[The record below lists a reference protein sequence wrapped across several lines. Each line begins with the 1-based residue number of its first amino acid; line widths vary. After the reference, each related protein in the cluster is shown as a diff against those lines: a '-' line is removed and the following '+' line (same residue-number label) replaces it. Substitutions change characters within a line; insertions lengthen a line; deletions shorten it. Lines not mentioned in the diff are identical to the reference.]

1 MPEAATVLLSIKCFK
16 SDLLH
21 HSCPFLGAQTSHSLT
36 LRASTVSI
44 SKCSV
49 AQLHHCLSTLPRHT
63 ALCTALPPEGA
74 RGSKCFLC
82 TSPTTKLPQKENS
95 TRWHR
100 AAEDLTE
107 TTQVPFHPR
116 TPGENSPSLGSQQ
129 TFCHSPHSGCSGP
142 EDTNIHSQPEPHLPA
157 PRWEH
162 PASQHNSQLSITPQL
177 LLFGSLSHHSPVL
190 GASPW
195 PGLQTKLWAGR
206 TAHRSIAAGSAEL
219 PFLPLHSH
227 QPHGQHGSV
236 W

>member
-1 MPEAATVLLSIKCFK
+1 MLLVHFTHYQSYPRRRTAPGGTELQKI
-16 SDLLH
+16 SQR
-21 HSCPFLGAQTSHSLT
+21 PPRSHFTPGL
-36 LRASTVSI
+36 
-44 SKCSV
+44 
-49 AQLHHCLSTLPRHT
+49 
-63 ALCTALPPEGA
+63 
-74 RGSKCFLC
+74 
-82 TSPTTKLPQKENS
+82 
-95 TRWHR
+95 
-100 AAEDLTE
+100 
-107 TTQVPFHPR
+107 QVR
-116 TPGENSPSLGSQQ
+116 TPHLWEANRLSATP
-129 TFCHSPHSGCSGP
+129 PHSGCSGP

-162 PASQHNSQLSITPQL
+162 PASPHSSQLSITPQL